1 MSQLEE
7 DNKFYS
13 NWSIHGQS
21 SDGLSKVSRSQH
33 HQPSAPTGLR
43 FYTLVSSILSLTVN
57 FSHLEEAKISLC
69 ISTYGE
75 TGPCPKATLDSFSL
89 VSQAPSLPQLTT
101 AWICPL
107 ELREGHRGWMKA
119 VSCQR
124 NGGHTKS
131 LFSGDPQGLAH
142 HHFQP
147 VTTMPF
153 WLLPTTR
160 YRKASLSLSLSF
172 STSLSL
178 PSPLSSPLFFLS
190 PLSFSSFFSFSFS
203 SSSLSLCVSVCLCVC
218 VYHSVCVC
226 TQTETPKKKDCNLW
240 WLE

>member
-1 MSQLEE
+1 MDSLLWI
-7 DNKFYS
+7 S
-13 NWSIHGQS
+13 G
-21 SDGLSKVSRSQH
+21 KVSRSQH
-33 HQPSAPTGLR
+33 HQPSVPTGLR
-43 FYTLVSSILSLTVN
+43 FYMLVSSILSLTVK

-75 TGPCPKATLDSFSL
+75 TGPCPKATLDCFSL
-89 VSQAPSLPQLTT
+89 VSQSLSLPQLTT

-107 ELREGHRGWMKA
+107 ELREGHGGWMKA

-131 LFSGDPQGLAH
+131 LFSGDPQGLAQH
-142 HHFQP
+142 HSQP

-160 YRKASLSLSLSF
+160 YREASLSLSLSF

-178 PSPLSSPLFFLS
+178 PSPLSSPLFFLF
-190 PLSFSSFFSFSFS
+190 PLSFSSFSLFSFSVP

-218 VYHSVCVC
+218 VSITLCVCVHKLKPQRRKIA
-226 TQTETPKKKDCNLW
+226 TFDD
-240 WLE
+240 